1 MHKNKSNIIIT
12 GVIISGKKKKIMW
25 ENYNLIKLG
34 LQINLVS
41 RKFKIIIIIIYI
53 NWLKNYC

>member
-1 MHKNKSNIIIT
+1 M
-12 GVIISGKKKKIMW
+12 VKKKKIMW
-25 ENYNLIKLG
+25 ENYNLIKSG

-53 NWLKNYC
+53 NWKKLLLNWIQERIYIRK

>member
-1 MHKNKSNIIIT
+1 M
-12 GVIISGKKKKIMW
+12 VKKKIMW

-41 RKFKIIIIIIYI
+41 RKFKIIIIIIIIYI
-53 NWLKNYC
+53 NWKKLLLNWIQERIYVRK

>member
-1 MHKNKSNIIIT
+1 M
-12 GVIISGKKKKIMW
+12 VKKKIMW

-53 NWLKNYC
+53 NWKKLLLNWIQERIYIRK